1 MTEADSKCCFL
12 LGGLHEF
19 LLFVFYSSK
28 HDYTVCIY
36 SQTEV
41 IRWCLPNTGESGEG
55 RRVEDMMG
63 EIGC

>member
-1 MTEADSKCCFL
+1 M
-12 LGGLHEF
+12 
-19 LLFVFYSSK
+19 
-28 HDYTVCIY
+28 CIY
-36 SQTEV
+36 SQTEEV